1 MKKYFYSLATD
12 QKNDFFA
19 IIIKVFLY
27 IFSLIYGLVLFF
39 NICFYKIGIFK
50 KHKLNCVVISVGNI
64 TWGGTGKTPFL
75 IELSNY
81 LKSEGHKIA
90 ILTRG
95 YKSYKN
101 IGDETQLLKNN
112 LKDVLVIS
120 GKNRLKNALIA
131 LKEYSVD
138 TIILDD
144 GFQHYKIARDL
155 DIVLLDSTNSFG
167 NKNLI
172 PRGILRE
179 PISSLKRANIFL
191 LTKVNLVSQITELE
205 KNLTKIN
212 LKAMILESRH
222 APIQIYDLKT
232 NDAVNLDILKNK
244 NICSLSA
251 VASPESFTK
260 TLENLKAKIILDFSF
275 LDHHEYSL
283 KEMENI
289 IKKCLSK
296 NIDTIVTT
304 QKDAIKLKDFNL
316 NLSNIKI
323 FVLKIKLEITNNK
336 EKLYDEL
343 LSLYIR

>member
-12 QKNDFFA
+12 QKNNFFA

-27 IFSLIYGLVLFF
+27 IFSLIYGVIVFF
-39 NICFYKIGIFK
+39 NVCFYKISIFRSY
-50 KHKLNCVVISVGNI
+50 KLNCVVISVGNI

-81 LKSEGHKIA
+81 LKNEGHKIA

-101 IGDETQLLKNN
+101 IGDETALLKNN

-131 LKEYSVD
+131 LKEYSID

-155 DIVLLDSTNSFG
+155 DIVLLDSTNPFG

-179 PISSLKRANIFL
+179 PISSLKRAHIFL
-191 LTKVNLVSQITELE
+191 LTKVDLVNQVMELE
-205 KNLTKIN
+205 KKLTKIN
-212 LKAMILESRH
+212 PKAMILESRH

-232 NDAVNLDILKNK
+232 NDTLNLDILKNK

-283 KEMENI
+283 KEIENI
-289 IKKCLSK
+289 IKECRNK

-316 NLSNIKI
+316 DLSNIKI
-323 FVLKIKLEITNNK
+323 FVLKIKLEITENK